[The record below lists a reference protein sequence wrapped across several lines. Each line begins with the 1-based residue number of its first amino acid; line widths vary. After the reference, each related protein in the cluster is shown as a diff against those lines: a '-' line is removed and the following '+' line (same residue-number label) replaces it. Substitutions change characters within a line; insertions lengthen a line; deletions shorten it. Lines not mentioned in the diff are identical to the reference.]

1 MFVTVT
7 LFNTNLDEENP
18 YINFSGQTERIAA
31 IKAKFGSGSTL
42 PKSAYNPQHPFR
54 IARNYLAIR
63 GTFNYCVFDFGEE
76 FRNGYQRYR
85 FYYIRDALYVN
96 DNVCELI
103 VAEDFWARIP
113 PIGINCLPETFT
125 YKNEEVSKRFYKN
138 VNASEVYKCVNTYA
152 GKIKPFKINGELFC
166 VVFLVISCL
175 GSSESIFSYDESGT
189 TYPFGNFILPAV
201 YNLTKKEMTL
211 LKIFY
216 TNTALQQS
224 RVEVSTLRDFYYF
237 VKNTVD
243 GFSVVSSTIVCSLP
257 FINVTTYTENNETKI
272 EIETKRNAYS
282 LVSNFQ
288 ELGFNHLFLP
298 IFRFDGVSA
307 DGDTYN
313 IPNSA
318 EIQSFFDEYAKMGYK
333 KITFSCG
340 VNSIDIDPLSF
351 ASFSSDGAPI
361 TDERPFIFKQSLVP
375 PYNVYFG
382 KRAGA
387 LQSDFGEILGTL
399 KNGYFNKQLYIITNS
414 LTAGMYNDAYS
425 DFLRSNYNSAITGL
439 SVQQD
444 AAQRELAI
452 KQGAQTEIFKIQ
464 AIKKA
469 AFAGAGL
476 LSSNPLTF
484 GLGVGQAADI
494 AASGAQ
500 LITEQGANREILSN
514 NQGKERALLELKLAD
529 IYNAPDSATFY
540 GAIGDC
546 VENALFPRVLF
557 FENVALNE
565 IKFSHKIYGYTMPKR
580 VENIQQL
587 KSHTRFDYIRANDII
602 IQGNYPDS
610 MQVLQEVDR
619 LLIEDA
625 FSKGIRFWWTLDGYK
640 DFTLAN
646 PED

>member
-18 YINFSGQTERIAA
+18 YINFNGPEERIQA
-31 IKAKFGSGSTL
+31 IKNKFGDVSPL

-54 IARNYLAIR
+54 IAINYLAVR
-63 GTFNYCVFDFGEE
+63 GIFNYCVFDFGED
-76 FRNGYQRYR
+76 FSKGYQRYR

-96 DNVCELI
+96 DNVCDLI

-138 VNASEVYKCVNTYA
+138 VNASDVYKCVNTYA
-152 GKIKPFKINGELFC
+152 GQIKPFEINGELFC

-175 GSSESIFSYDESGT
+175 GNPAPTFYYAESGT
-189 TYPFGNFILPAV
+189 PYPFANFILPTA
-201 YNLTKKEMTL
+201 YNLTKKEITTSR
-211 LKIFY
+211 IFC
-216 TNTALQQS
+216 TNPALSQS
-224 RVEVSTLRDFYYF
+224 RVEISTLQDFYNLT
-237 VKNTVD
+237 KNVVD
-243 GFSVVSSTIVCSLP
+243 GFSVISSTIVCSLP
-257 FINVTTYTENNETKI
+257 FIDTTTYTENNETRI
-272 EIETKRNAYS
+272 EIVTRRTGYYILN
-282 LVSNFQ
+282 NFS
-288 ELGFNHLFLP
+288 EIGFNNLFLP
-298 IFRFDGVSA
+298 PLTFQGEYA
-307 DGDTYN
+307 DEDAYD

-351 ASFSSDGAPI
+351 ASFSNDGAPI
-361 TDERPFIFKQSLVP
+361 IDERPFIFKQSLVP

-382 KRAGA
+382 KRTGA
-387 LQSDFGEILGTL
+387 LQNDGGEILGTL

-452 KQGAQTEIFKIQ
+452 KQGAQAEIFKIQ
-464 AIKKA
+464 TTKKA
-469 AFAGAGL
+469 IFAGAGL
-476 LSSNPLTF
+476 LTSNPLTF
-484 GLGVGQAADI
+484 GLGLGQTADI
-494 AASGAQ
+494 ATSGAQ

-514 NQGKERALLELKLAD
+514 NQDKERALLDLKLAD
-529 IYNAPDSATFY
+529 IYNTPDSATFY

-565 IKFSHKIYGYTMPKR
+565 IKFAHKIYGYTMPKR
-580 VENIQQL
+580 VENVQQL
-587 KSHTRFDYIRANDII
+587 KAHTRFDYIRANDII

-640 DFTLAN
+640 NFTLDN
-646 PED
+646 PER